1 MIYHKGANI
10 LKKSGFLVRSKAVV
24 RSDLYLGLCYWI
36 TYDYR
41 SITAALDQVIAFMQ
55 VSSPGKKVPLP
66 CLSVLSLPP
75 EQKAKKSIHVAFFL
89 DINMLPFLRMTKT
102 VCTRSKLI
110 LDRWESRI
118 TYVT

>member
-10 LKKSGFLVRSKAVV
+10 LKKSGFLVP
-24 RSDLYLGLCYWI
+24 SDLHLGLCYWI

-55 VSSPGKKVPLP
+55 VSSPGKKVPLH

-75 EQKAKKSIHVAFFL
+75 EQKAKKSIHVAFF
-89 DINMLPFLRMTKT
+89 
-102 VCTRSKLI
+102 
-110 LDRWESRI
+110 SRHK
-118 TYVT
+118 YVAFSSYDKDSLYS